1 MKTYRIN
8 YNHNYWTN
16 GSGWSNSET
25 METWE
30 EEAESFEDLEKRFC
44 EFDFE
49 EAEMIREAPDWQLLK
64 LAEAEESDTEI
75 EIEAVE
81 LDEDGDEIERRTIV
95 TKWLSEIIK
104 ESWRYKDLSMSK
116 PTERL

>member
-1 MKTYRIN
+1 MKFRIN
-8 YNHNYWTN
+8 YNHNYWVA

-30 EEAESFEDLEKRFC
+30 DEAESFEDLEKNLDI
-44 EFDFE
+44 DFE
-49 EAEMIREAPDWQLLK
+49 EAEMICEAPDWQLLK

-75 EIEAVE
+75 EVEAVE
-81 LDEDGDEIERRTIV
+81 FDEDGDEIERQTIV

-104 ESWRYKDLSMSK
+104 DSWRYKDLIIG
-116 PTERL
+116 

>member
-1 MKTYRIN
+1 MKFRIN
-8 YNHNYWTN
+8 YNHNYWVS
-16 GSGWSNSET
+16 GSGWSNAET

-30 EEAESFEDLEKRFC
+30 EEAESFEDLNLDI
-44 EFDFE
+44 DFE

-81 LDEDGDEIERRTIV
+81 FDEDGDEIERRTIV

-104 ESWRYKDLSMSK
+104 DSWRYKDLIS
-116 PTERL
+116 EQVG

>member
-1 MKTYRIN
+1 MKNFRIN
-8 YNHNYWTN
+8 YNHNYWVS
-16 GSGWSNSET
+16 GSGWSNAET

-30 EEAESFEDLEKRFC
+30 DEAESFEDLEKNLDI
-44 EFDFE
+44 DFE
-49 EAEMIREAPDWQLLK
+49 EAEMICEAPDWQLLK

-75 EIEAVE
+75 EVEAVE

-104 ESWRYKDLSMSK
+104 ESWRYKDLIN
-116 PTERL
+116 EQVG

>member
-8 YNHNYWTN
+8 YNHNYWAN

-30 EEAESFEDLEKRFC
+30 EEAESFEDL
-44 EFDFE
+44 
-49 EAEMIREAPDWQLLK
+49 
-64 LAEAEESDTEI
+64 
-75 EIEAVE
+75 
-81 LDEDGDEIERRTIV
+81 
-95 TKWLSEIIK
+95 
-104 ESWRYKDLSMSK
+104 SMSK

>member
-30 EEAESFEDLEKRFC
+30 EEAESFEDLEKILC
-44 EFDFE
+44 GLDFE

-75 EIEAVE
+75 EVEAVE
-81 LDEDGDEIERRTIV
+81 LDEDGDEIERRTIF

-104 ESWRYKDLSMSK
+104 ESWIYKDLSMTK

>member
-1 MKTYRIN
+1 MKTFRIN

-30 EEAESFEDLEKRFC
+30 EEAESFEDLEKSLC
-44 EFDFE
+44 GLDFE

-75 EIEAVE
+75 EVEAVE

-104 ESWRYKDLSMSK
+104 ESWRYKDLSTSK
-116 PTERL
+116 SAERL

>member
-1 MKTYRIN
+1 MKTFRIN
-8 YNHNYWTN
+8 YNHKDWTN

-25 METWE
+25 METWK
-30 EEAESFEDLEKRFC
+30 EEAESFEDLEKSFC
-44 EFDFE
+44 GFDFE
-49 EAEMIREAPDWQLLK
+49 EAEMIREAPDWQLLE

-75 EIEAVE
+75 EVEAVE